1 MEDFNIDIAHILQN
15 RDFSIIQ
22 KLKSY
27 YSNIQTKIAAKV
39 EDATTYKIEFI
50 EKRTQNDNKISELQQ
65 EVESLKSEIDATD
78 LQQKIVDKKIANIIE
93 EQKNLEEEVNKTK
106 SRRNSLSI
114 EIVELNE
121 ESKKRKEEKLL
132 KWKSIKCACQTY
144 KQYLDFRIRLIN
156 NKEQEQIKVSFFIND
171 TNIKDE
177 YFVLL
182 LNHNDQWKVE
192 EIHPTL
198 KTEHLTDFKEIID
211 FSKQVEISNIIA
223 FLCKLRHIFLQY
235 YLNIK

>member
-182 LNHNDQWKVE
+182 LNHNDQWKE